1 VGVGVG
7 SASCPACGTRIGVT
21 FLACPN
27 CQRLVHAD
35 RLTRLAADAEAAT
48 ASGTLSEALRAWREA
63 RDLLPSGSR
72 QRGAVEERIEKL
84 SRVVGAGGERA
95 APRPRTAWGWIVA
108 AAALVAG
115 KAKLLLV
122 GLTKAGTFLSML
134 LAFGVY
140 WTIWGW
146 QFAGG
151 FVASIFV
158 HEMGHV
164 AALSRFGI
172 RATAPM
178 FIPGVGA
185 VVRFHQ
191 DMAPGQE
198 ARVGLAGPLWGC
210 GAAAVALALAA
221 ATGSRL
227 CAAIAHAGAWVN
239 LFNLLPVVPLD
250 GGRGFRGLDKGLR
263 LATLPAIAGA
273 WYLTGEGLLL
283 LILILAFVR
292 ALEATATARDTA
304 VYVEYVGLVAA
315 LTLLATAAAFLSGG
329 GVAR

>member
-1 VGVGVG
+1 VSVGVG

-21 FLACPN
+21 FLACPS
-27 CQRLVHAD
+27 CHRLVHAD

-72 QRGAVEERIEKL
+72 QRGAVEERIATL
-84 SRVVGAGGERA
+84 SRAVGAGGERSVA
-95 APRPRTAWGWIVA
+95 RPRTTWGWIAA

-122 GLTKAGTFLSML
+122 GLTKASTFLSI
-134 LAFGVY
+134 GVY

-210 GAAAVALALAA
+210 AAAAVTLALAA

-283 LILILAFVR
+283 LILIVAFVR

-304 VYVEYVGLVAA
+304 VYVEYVGLVAV
-315 LTLLATAAAFLSGG
+315 LTLLAAAAAFLSGG